1 MLKSC
6 IHAQSHELLQQW
18 ADTITRE
25 EVNTLA
31 ATYLSYISH
40 YRAEEELL
48 QAVKRGEGDFAVP
61 PGPVRMTAIVACL
74 PAFTD
79 PSGQSSG
86 ESFSSTLHWGSA
98 CCPAEYIYAG
108 AVLDMCRSHAV
119 LDSWQSDRRCSTF
132 YFKIAK
138 CARVHCM

>member
-1 MLKSC
+1 M
-6 IHAQSHELLQQW
+6 QSHELLQQW

-48 QAVKRGEGDFAVP
+48 SALEGGEGDYAVP
-61 PGPVRMTAIVACL
+61 PGPVRMTSIVACL

-86 ESFSSTLHWGSA
+86 ERPGMFMLSSGGRMVVS
-98 CCPAEYIYAG
+98 G
-108 AVLDMCRSHAV
+108 
-119 LDSWQSDRRCSTF
+119 
-132 YFKIAK
+132 
-138 CARVHCM
+138 

>member
-1 MLKSC
+1 MLNQY
-6 IHAQSHELLQQW
+6 IDVQSHELLQQW

-25 EVNTLA
+25 EVNSLA

-48 QAVKRGEGDFAVP
+48 QAAEQGEGDFAIP
-61 PGPVRMTAIVACL
+61 PGPVRMTSIVACL

-86 ESFSSTLHWGSA
+86 E
-98 CCPAEYIYAG
+98 CP
-108 AVLDMCRSHAV
+108 DMASPV
-119 LDSWQSDRRCSTF
+119 QQVNF
-132 YFKIAK
+132 
-138 CARVHCM
+138 

>member
-1 MLKSC
+1 M
-6 IHAQSHELLQQW
+6 QSHELLQQW

-48 QAVKRGEGDFAVP
+48 AAVERGEGDFAAP
-61 PGPVRMTAIVACL
+61 PGPVRMTSIVACL

-86 ESFSSTLHWGSA
+86 ECADLA
-98 CCPAEYIYAG
+98 
-108 AVLDMCRSHAV
+108 AVV
-119 LDSWQSDRRCSTF
+119 LQRELCSTA
-132 YFKIAK
+132 I
-138 CARVHCM
+138 RLEG

>member
-1 MLKSC
+1 M
-6 IHAQSHELLQQW
+6 QSHELLQQW
-18 ADTITRE
+18 ADSITRE

-48 QAVKRGEGDFAVP
+48 SALEKGEGDYAVP
-61 PGPVRMTAIVACL
+61 PGPVRMTSIVACL

-86 ESFSSTLHWGSA
+86 ERS
-98 CCPAEYIYAG
+98 
-108 AVLDMCRSHAV
+108 DMSHTVTALSITQPLV
-119 LDSWQSDRRCSTF
+119 
-132 YFKIAK
+132 
-138 CARVHCM
+138 